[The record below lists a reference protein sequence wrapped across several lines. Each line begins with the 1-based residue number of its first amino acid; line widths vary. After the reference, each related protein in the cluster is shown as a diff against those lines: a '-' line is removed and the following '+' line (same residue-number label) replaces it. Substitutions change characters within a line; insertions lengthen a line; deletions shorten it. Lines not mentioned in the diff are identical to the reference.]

1 MQGTKLDF
9 SPNQSKAPLDHS
21 RAETQATSPSNIDP
35 PGLMQATSSSHLSSD
50 FDLDSIPRSASYTQL
65 PATTG
70 PDTSFERNGVRR
82 TFSESLFTEPKANT
96 FRHASIKKGPRWR
109 NDPNDQKGQDRLLRS
124 LSNNSISG
132 PTITISGF
140 QLGPDDDETE
150 IAYRPTSKK
159 TIRATGFEVKPKS
172 VSGSLARLKRQS
184 WIASSRSPSPNKRKP
199 TEQRPSTAEGK
210 IYSSSTNS
218 PLTVSPE
225 ISNVTSTP
233 HQHSPVATEQ
243 HDIQRQRSR
252 RPISSY
258 LSMSSLSDASHRTPG
273 IPRSF
278 STDRLPL
285 SHAHTSSEK
294 PPRVPDSKSFERL
307 NAMGTESPRRKD
319 ELWSAFRSLDA
330 DFQKY
335 VKSIHQEAECL

>member
-9 SPNQSKAPLDHS
+9 SPNQSKDPLDHS
-21 RAETQATSPSNIDP
+21 LAETQATSPSKPDP
-35 PGLMQATSSSHLSSD
+35 PALMQPTSSSHLVSD

-65 PATTG
+65 PAIR

-82 TFSESLFTEPKANT
+82 TFSENLFAEPKTNT
-96 FRHASIKKGPRWR
+96 FRHASIKKGSKWR
-109 NDPNDQKGQDRLLRS
+109 NDLNDQKGQDRLLRS
-124 LSNNSISG
+124 LSNHAKSG

-150 IAYRPTSKK
+150 IAYRPTSKN
-159 TIRATGFEVKPKS
+159 TIRAAGFEVKPKS

-184 WIASSRSPSPNKRKP
+184 WIASSRSPSPNNRKLI
-199 TEQRPSTAEGK
+199 EQRPSTAEGE
-210 IYSSSTNS
+210 IYSSPTSS
-218 PLTVSPE
+218 PLTVSAGFA
-225 ISNVTSTP
+225 NVSSTP
-233 HQHSPVATEQ
+233 HRHSPVATEQ
-243 HDIQRQRSR
+243 HDFERQRSR

-258 LSMSSLSDASHRTPG
+258 LSMTSLSDASHKVPG
-273 IPRSF
+273 IPKSF

-285 SHAHTSSEK
+285 SRTHTSSEK
-294 PPRVPDSKSFERL
+294 PPRLPDSKSFERL

-335 VKSIHQEAECL
+335 VKFIHQEAECL